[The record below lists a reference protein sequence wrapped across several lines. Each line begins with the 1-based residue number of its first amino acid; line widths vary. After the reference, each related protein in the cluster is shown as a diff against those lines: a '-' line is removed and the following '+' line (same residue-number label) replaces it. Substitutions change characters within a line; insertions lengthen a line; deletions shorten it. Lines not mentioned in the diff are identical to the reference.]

1 MCLLICLSIILVSGC
16 SDSELT
22 KLNKSY
28 DQEKQKNVE
37 LEKEKAVL
45 NEELENLNRRLDKQV
60 AIIAT
65 LTRNPAKGME
75 LYPIYSADVDN
86 YKNNY
91 KKEID
96 FDITMPKEDSLKR
109 KLDTIADTLSVIY
122 FGNLPIKVLE
132 IDDNKIATINLEETS
147 EKPTNTAVQKTSSW
161 STGFFQG
168 STGGTITTIRLSESF
183 LQKDY
188 EGEWIK
194 GIRFLYKG
202 KPIDFEHTPELSE
215 VIYRS

>member
-1 MCLLICLSIILVSGC
+1 M
-16 SDSELT
+16 
-22 KLNKSY
+22 
-28 DQEKQKNVE
+28 
-37 LEKEKAVL
+37 L
-45 NEELENLNRRLDKQV
+45 NEELESLNKRLDKQV
-60 AIIAT
+60 AIITT
-65 LTRNPAKGME
+65 LTRNSAKGME

-96 FDITMPKEDSLKR
+96 FDITMPKEDSLKS

-122 FGNLPIKVLE
+122 FGNLPIEVLE

-147 EKPTNTAVQKTSSW
+147 EKSTNTSVQKTSSW
-161 STGFFQG
+161 GTGFFQG

-202 KPIDFEHTPELSE
+202 QPVDFEHTPELSK
-215 VIYRS
+215 VIYRR